1 MWKGMVEARKSNEK
15 EICLE
20 IYKDEMRAVKR
31 CKYHSKKKT
40 NEEFVRKMNQNAN
53 GNRKIFLKEEGKA
66 NGRKLENFSRIKKK
80 KQNWESGSG
89 SGETWEEYFED
100 LYNITTTG
108 KQTGCDCKKLCRNT
122 SRHSMKCD

>member
-1 MWKGMVEARKSNEK
+1 MWKGMLEARKSNEK

-80 KQNWESGSG
+80 NRIGRVVVGVERLGR
-89 SGETWEEYFED
+89 
-100 LYNITTTG
+100 NILRIFITLLQQG
-108 KQTGCDCKKLCRNT
+108 NRQDVIVKSYAGILVDIV
-122 SRHSMKCD
+122 